1 MHAPYSTTAST
12 RTVWV
17 ADVLVVVWTVTWI
30 VLAVLI
36 RNEIRNLNSLS
47 DTVGLAGTAVKDT
60 GAALHDL
67 EALPFVGEQI
77 GRVADQI
84 DAAGDSAVASAGQSR
99 QSISR
104 LSVLLT
110 IAVAVIPTVPVVAAY
125 APFRV
130 SRFREIRAVRRAAAK
145 AGNDPAFQEFLARRA
160 AENLPFHRLREVTPN
175 AWRDLESGRYGPLAE
190 AELRRLGLRPRAD
203 EESAE
208 RSGDRTTTDGQRPRE
223 EHRR

>member
-1 MHAPYSTTAST
+1 MRTPYSTTVAT
-12 RTVWV
+12 RTVW
-17 ADVLVVVWTVTWI
+17 AIDALVVVWVVTWI

-47 DTVGLAGTAVKDT
+47 DTVAVAGGAVKDT

-84 DAAGDSAVASAGQSR
+84 DAAGDSAVASAEQSR
-99 QSISR
+99 HSISR

-110 IAVAVIPTVPVVAAY
+110 IAIAVIPTVPILAAY

-130 SRFREIRAVRRAAAK
+130 SRFREVRAVRRAAAT
-145 AGNDPAFQEFLARRA
+145 AGDDPAFQEFLARRA
-160 AENLPFHRLREVTPN
+160 AENLPYHRLRQVTPN
-175 AWRDLESGRYGPLAE
+175 PWRDLEAARYGPLAE
-190 AELRRLGLRPRAD
+190 AELRRLGLRPR
-203 EESAE
+203 EEEPS
-208 RSGDRTTTDGQRPRE
+208 P
-223 EHRR
+223 